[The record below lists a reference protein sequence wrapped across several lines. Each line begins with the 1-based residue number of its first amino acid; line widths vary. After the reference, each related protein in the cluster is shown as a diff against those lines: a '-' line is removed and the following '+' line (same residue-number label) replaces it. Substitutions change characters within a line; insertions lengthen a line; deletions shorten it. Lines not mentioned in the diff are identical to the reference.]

1 MKEQLQQMPPKV
13 AIDWVSTAIVLGA
26 FFFGQIHAIPA
37 RLRFFVMGAAFFAA
51 IGYRLNAGMRGG
63 VNDIVLGVAAVAGLY
78 YLVKGLRYRPPP
90 SAAD

>member
-1 MKEQLQQMPPKV
+1 
-13 AIDWVSTAIVLGA
+13 
-26 FFFGQIHAIPA
+26 
-37 RLRFFVMGAAFFAA
+37 
-51 IGYRLNAGMRGG
+51 MRGG